1 MHTKFGDNSETIAIR
16 LKDMLKYEGIKA
28 YFDCDNLSTI
38 SQAKLTEG
46 IEASCCVVLI
56 YK

>member
-1 MHTKFGDNSETIAIR
+1 
-16 LKDMLKYEGIKA
+16 
-28 YFDCDNLSTI
+28 LSTI

-56 YK
+56 YKWASTTEVIHTLSYSCSCSMTKLLQVNGGA